1 MQMAPSIPTSQIVGL
16 SETEVSARRERGQG
30 NTVQFQSSRTYADI
44 IRANVFTFI
53 NLVLF
58 GIGAVLVLL
67 GLYSDAFASV
77 GIAFWNTVIGIVQEL
92 RAKRA
97 LDKIALLTRPMATV
111 LREGQAVT
119 VDPSLIVVG
128 DILYVKAGDQI
139 VVDGKVVSDNRV
151 DVDESL
157 LTGES
162 DLIAKHIGDQVF
174 SGTFCVNGSAYYEAQ
189 MVGEQSVAS
198 KLTAGARAYRAEKT
212 PLQVDVDFIVQ
223 LLVMITMLIGTLFG
237 LAALVTSQ
245 PLTETARIAAVITG
259 LIPNGLFF
267 MTTIAYGMGAVRM
280 AGQGALIQHANAVES
295 MSNVNVL
302 CLDKTGTLTANRINL
317 VETVP
322 YGISDAK
329 FRRLLGIFAASA
341 STGNRTSDALHEALN
356 GDKQPLVEEV
366 GFSSERKWSAI
377 AFDIDAIKGVYVL
390 GAPEM
395 LRPNLKVGTSVDNQ
409 LAEWEEQGL
418 RVLLFANYNAVVALH
433 NADEDPVLP
442 KDLTA
447 LGAIAFSDELRPEAE
462 ATLKQFA
469 ENGIQLKIISGDN
482 PNTVAALAK
491 QAGLD
496 GTINVVSGLDLEHMN
511 PIQFAE
517 AAERSTIFG
526 RITPQQK
533 ERLVGALRASGHYV
547 AMIGD
552 GVNDVLSLKR
562 AQIGIAMQSGS
573 QATRGVADIILLNDS
588 FAALPSAFNEGQR
601 IVMGMLDIIRLFL
614 SRVIYQTLIIVAI
627 AIIGLG
633 FPITPV
639 HQSLLSLITVG
650 LPTLGLA
657 AWSHPGKP
665 PRGTLRTVL
674 RFVIPAGISLATVGV
689 AIYIV
694 YFVATFT
701 NSAGTN
707 VFNIKS
713 LTHEQ
718 VVMLETARGETITQ
732 IIDAAQQEAL
742 AVSRTI
748 LTTVT
753 TLAGLVLI
761 VFVEPPTQFWAG
773 GDEYSGDWRPTIVAI
788 GLAILYIIILLV
800 PSLRETFELTE
811 LHRRDWIIIFSVVA
825 MWTMVQRLMWR
836 AKVFDKLLR
845 LT

>member
-1 MQMAPSIPTSQIVGL
+1 MQMAPSIPSSQISGL
-16 SETEVSARRERGQG
+16 SETEVVARRQRGQG
-30 NTVQFQSSRTYADI
+30 NNVQFQSSRTYADI

-58 GIGAVLVLL
+58 GIGAVLVVL

-77 GIAFWNTVIGIVQEL
+77 GIAFWNTVIGIAQEL

-97 LDKIALLTRPMATV
+97 LDKIALLTRPKATV
-111 LREGQAVT
+111 MREGKPIT

-128 DILYVKAGDQI
+128 DILLVKAGDQI
-139 VVDGKVVSDNRV
+139 VVDGKVVSDSRV

-162 DLIAKHIGDQVF
+162 DLIRKHKGDQVF

-212 PLQVDVDFIVQ
+212 PLQVDIEFIVQ
-223 LLVMITMLIGTLFG
+223 LLVMVTLLIGTLFG
-237 LAALVTSQ
+237 LAALVVSQ
-245 PLTETARIAAVITG
+245 PLTESARIAAVIAG

-322 YGISDAK
+322 YSITDAE
-329 FRRLLGIFAASA
+329 FRRSLGIYAASD
-341 STGNRTSDALHEALN
+341 SNGNRTSESLHEALK
-356 GDKQPLVEEV
+356 GEKQSATESVP
-366 GFSSERKWSAI
+366 FSSERKWSAI
-377 AFDIDAIKGVYVL
+377 AFDIPDHKGVYVL
-390 GAPEM
+390 GAPEI
-395 LRPNLKVGTSVDNQ
+395 LRPNLSKSTDIGDKLS
-409 LAEWEEQGL
+409 EWEEQGL
-418 RVLLFANYNAVVALH
+418 RVLLFTRHAEIVPLHDAN
-433 NADEDPVLP
+433 EEPILP
-442 KDLTA
+442 RDLVA
-447 LGAIAFSDELRPEAE
+447 LGAIAFSDELRPEAQ
-462 ATLKQFA
+462 ATLKRFA
-469 ENGIQLKIISGDN
+469 DGGIQLKIISGDN
-482 PNTVAALAK
+482 PNTVAALAR

-496 GTINVVSGLDLEHMN
+496 GDVQVISGLDLEGMN
-511 PIQFAE
+511 PTQFAE
-517 AAERSTIFG
+517 AAENNTIFG

-533 ERLVGALRASGHYV
+533 ERLVGALRASGNYV

-562 AQIGIAMQSGS
+562 AQIGVAMQSGS

-614 SRVIYQTLIIVAI
+614 SRVIYQTIIIVAI

-657 AWSHPGKP
+657 AWSHAGKP
-665 PRGTLRTVL
+665 PRGSLQTVL

-689 AIYIV
+689 AIYVV

-707 VFNIKS
+707 VFNVRS

-718 VVMLETARGETITQ
+718 VVALEASRGQTIVE
-732 IIDAAQQEAL
+732 IIDTAQGEAL
-742 AVSRTI
+742 AVARTI
-748 LTTVT
+748 LTCVT
-753 TLAGLVLI
+753 TLGGLVLI
-761 VFVEPPTQFWAG
+761 VFVEPPTQFWTG

-788 GLAILYIIILLV
+788 ALAVLYVVILLV
-800 PSLRETFELTE
+800 PSLRTTFELTE
-811 LHRRDWIIIFSVVA
+811 LTRRDWIIVVTVVA
-825 MWTMVQRLMWR
+825 MWTMIQRFLWR

-845 LT
+845 LG

>member
-1 MQMAPSIPTSQIVGL
+1 MQMAPSIPSSQINGL
-16 SETEVSARRERGQG
+16 SETEAVARRERGQG
-30 NTVQFQSSRTYADI
+30 NNVQFQSSRTYADI

-58 GIGAVLVLL
+58 GIGAVLVVL

-77 GIAFWNTVIGIVQEL
+77 GIAFWNTVIGIAQEL

-97 LDKIALLTRPMATV
+97 LDKIALLTRPKATV
-111 LREGQAVT
+111 MREGKPMT

-128 DILYVKAGDQI
+128 DILLVKAGDQI
-139 VVDGKVVSDNRV
+139 VVDGKVVSESRV

-162 DLIAKHIGDQVF
+162 DLIAKHKGDQVF

-212 PLQVDVDFIVQ
+212 PLQVDIEFIVQ
-223 LLVMITMLIGTLFG
+223 LLVMVTLLIGTLFG
-237 LAALVTSQ
+237 LAALVVSQ
-245 PLTETARIAAVITG
+245 PLTESARIAAVIAG

-317 VETVP
+317 VETLP
-322 YGISDAK
+322 YSISDEE
-329 FRRLLGIFAASA
+329 FRRILGIYAASD
-341 STGNRTSDALHEALN
+341 SNGNRTSESLHEALK
-356 GDKQPLVEEV
+356 GEKQPSKEAVP
-366 GFSSERKWSAI
+366 FSSERKWSAI
-377 AFDIDAIKGVYVL
+377 AFDTPELHGVYVL
-390 GAPEM
+390 GAPEI
-395 LRPNLKVGTSVDNQ
+395 LRPNLSKDTNVGDKLS
-409 LAEWEEQGL
+409 EWEEGGL
-418 RVLLFANYNAVVALH
+418 RVLLFTKHADIVALH
-433 NADEDPVLP
+433 KDEEPQLP
-442 KDLTA
+442 TDLVA
-447 LGAIAFSDELRPEAE
+447 LGAIAFSDELRPEAQ

-469 ENGIQLKIISGDN
+469 DTGIQLKIISGDN
-482 PNTVAALAK
+482 PNTVAALAR

-496 GTINVVSGLDLEHMN
+496 GDIQVVSGLDLEGMS
-511 PIQFAE
+511 PSQFAE
-517 AAERSTIFG
+517 AAENNTIFG
-526 RITPQQK
+526 RITPHQK

-562 AQIGIAMQSGS
+562 AQIGVAMQSGS

-614 SRVIYQTLIIVAI
+614 SRVIYQTIIIVAV

-639 HQSLLSLITVG
+639 HQSLLALITVG

-657 AWSHPGKP
+657 AWSHAGKP
-665 PRGTLRTVL
+665 PRGSLRTVL
-674 RFVIPAGISLATVGV
+674 RFVIPAGISMATVGV
-689 AIYIV
+689 AIYVI

-707 VFNIKS
+707 VFNVRS
-713 LTHEQ
+713 LTHDQ
-718 VVMLETARGETITQ
+718 VVTLEALRGQTIME
-732 IIDAAQQEAL
+732 IIDTAQGEAL
-742 AVSRTI
+742 AVARTI
-748 LTTVT
+748 LTSVT

-761 VFVEPPTQFWAG
+761 VFVEPPTQFWTG

-788 GLAILYIIILLV
+788 VLAIVYVVILLV
-800 PSLRETFELTE
+800 PSFRTTFELTE
-811 LHRRDWIIIFSVVA
+811 LTRRDWIIVISVVA
-825 MWTMVQRLMWR
+825 VWAMIQRFLWR

-845 LT
+845 LN

>member
-1 MQMAPSIPTSQIVGL
+1 MQMAQSIPTAQIDGL
-16 SETEVSARRERGQG
+16 SEKEVVARRERGQG
-30 NTVQFQSSRTYADI
+30 NNVNFQSSRSYADI

-58 GIGAVLVLL
+58 GIGAVLVVL

-77 GIAFWNTVIGIVQEL
+77 GIAFWNTVIGIAQEL

-97 LDKIALLTRPMATV
+97 LDKIALLTRPKATV
-111 LREGQAVT
+111 MREGQSIT
-119 VDPSLIVVG
+119 VDPNMIVVG
-128 DILYVKAGDQI
+128 DILLVKAGDQI
-139 VVDGKVVSDNRV
+139 VVDGKVVSESRV

-162 DLIAKHIGDQVF
+162 DLIPKHKGDQVL

-212 PLQVDVDFIVQ
+212 PLQVDVEFIVQ
-223 LLVMITMLIGTLFG
+223 LLVMVTMLIAVLFG
-237 LAALVTSQ
+237 LAALVVSQ
-245 PLTETARIAAVITG
+245 PLTESARIAAVIAG

-280 AGQGALIQHANAVES
+280 ASQGALIQHANAVES

-317 VETVP
+317 VETTP
-322 YGISDAK
+322 YSISDEE
-329 FRRLLGIFAASA
+329 FRRVLGIYAASA
-341 STGNRTSDALHEALN
+341 SSGNRTSDALHEALN
-356 GDKQPLVEEV
+356 GEKQSAKEEV
-366 GFSSERKWSAI
+366 PFSSERKWSAI
-377 AFDIDAIKGVYVL
+377 TFDTPEIKGVYVL

-395 LRPNLKVGTSVDNQ
+395 LRPYLKQDANTGNKLS
-409 LAEWEEQGL
+409 EWEEQGL
-418 RVLLFANYNAVVALH
+418 RVLIFSQQTELVPLH
-433 NADEDPVLP
+433 NADEEPQLP
-442 KDLTA
+442 KALTA
-447 LGAIAFSDELRPEAE
+447 LGAMAFSDELRAEAE
-462 ATLKQFA
+462 ATLKEFA
-469 ENGIQLKIISGDN
+469 DSGIQLKIISGDN
-482 PNTVAALAK
+482 PNTVTALAR
-491 QAGLD
+491 QAGLSKD
-496 GTINVVSGLDLEHMN
+496 IKSISGLDLEKMN
-511 PIQFAE
+511 PTQFAE
-517 AAERSTIFG
+517 AADKNTVFG

-533 ERLVGALRASGHYV
+533 ERLVGALRASGNYV

-614 SRVIYQTLIIVAI
+614 SRVIYQTIIIVAI

-639 HQSLLSLITVG
+639 HQTLLSLITVG
-650 LPTLGLA
+650 LPTLGIA

-689 AIYIV
+689 AIYV
-694 YFVATFT
+694 LYYVATFT

-707 VFNIKS
+707 VFNIRS

-718 VVMLETARGETITQ
+718 VVMLEAARGETIMQ
-732 IIDAAQQEAL
+732 IIETAQTEAL
-742 AVSRTI
+742 AVARTV
-748 LTTVT
+748 LTSVT
-753 TLAGLVLI
+753 TLGGIVLI
-761 VFVEPPTQFWAG
+761 VFVEPPTQFWTG
-773 GDEYSGDWRPTIVAI
+773 GDEYSGDWRPTIIAI
-788 GLAILYIIILLV
+788 LLAITYIVIMLV
-800 PSLRETFELTE
+800 PSLRYTFELTE
-811 LHRRDWIIIFSVVA
+811 FTRRDWIIVLAVVTL
-825 MWTMVQRLMWR
+825 WTMIQRFLWR

-845 LT
+845 LS

>member
-1 MQMAPSIPTSQIVGL
+1 MQMAPSISSSQINGL
-16 SETEVSARRERGQG
+16 SETEAVARRASGQG
-30 NTVQFQSSRTYADI
+30 NNVHFQSSRTYADI

-58 GIGAVLVLL
+58 GIGAVLVVL

-77 GIAFWNTVIGIVQEL
+77 GIAFWNTVIGIAQEL

-97 LDKIALLTRPMATV
+97 LDKIALLTRPKATV
-111 LREGQAVT
+111 MRDGKSVV
-119 VDPSLIVVG
+119 VDPSMIVVG
-128 DILYVKAGDQI
+128 DILLVKAGDQI
-139 VVDGKVVSDNRV
+139 VVDGKVVSESRV

-162 DLIAKHIGDQVF
+162 NLIAKHKGDQVF

-212 PLQVDVDFIVQ
+212 PLQVDIEFIVQ
-223 LLVMITMLIGTLFG
+223 LLVMVTLLIGTLFT
-237 LAALVTSQ
+237 LAALVVSQ
-245 PLTETARIAAVITG
+245 PLTESARIAAVIAG

-322 YGISDAK
+322 YSISNEE
-329 FRRLLGIFAASA
+329 FRRILGMYAASA
-341 STGNRTSDALHEALN
+341 GSGNRTSEALHEALN
-356 GDKQPLVEEV
+356 GEKQDSVEEV
-366 GFSSERKWSAI
+366 PFSSERKWSAI
-377 AFDIDAIKGVYVL
+377 AFDTSELKGIYVL

-395 LRPNLKVGTSVDNQ
+395 LRPNLNTGMDIDENLSK
-409 LAEWEEQGL
+409 WEKQGL
-418 RVLLFANYNAVVALH
+418 RVLLFTQHAKIVPLHKDEEPQLPKNLVAL
-433 NADEDPVLP
+433 
-442 KDLTA
+442 
-447 LGAIAFSDELRPEAE
+447 GGIAFSDELRPEAE
-462 ATLKQFA
+462 ETLKQFS
-469 ENGIQLKIISGDN
+469 ETGIQLKIISGDN
-482 PNTVAALAK
+482 PNTVAALAR

-496 GTINVVSGLDLEHMN
+496 KNIQVLSGLDLEKMN
-511 PIQFAE
+511 PTQFAE
-517 AAERSTIFG
+517 AAEKTTVFG

-533 ERLVGALRASGHYV
+533 ERLVGTLRASGHYV

-614 SRVIYQTLIIVAI
+614 SRVIYQALIIVAI

-657 AWSHPGKP
+657 AWSHAGKP
-665 PRGTLRTVL
+665 PRGSLRTVL
-674 RFVIPAGISLATVGV
+674 RFVIPAGISIATVGV
-689 AIYIV
+689 AIYVV
-694 YFVATFT
+694 YYVATFT

-707 VFNIKS
+707 VFNIRS
-713 LTHEQ
+713 LTHAQ

-732 IIDAAQQEAL
+732 IIDTAQGEAL
-742 AVSRTI
+742 AVARTI
-748 LTTVT
+748 LTSVT
-753 TLAGLVLI
+753 TLAGIVLI
-761 VFVEPPTQFWAG
+761 VFVEPPTQFWTG

-788 GLAILYIIILLV
+788 ALAILYVVIMLV
-800 PSLRETFELTE
+800 PSLRYSFELTE
-811 LHRRDWIIIFSVVA
+811 LDRRDWIIVLSVVA
-825 MWTMVQRLMWR
+825 LWTMLQRFLWR

-845 LT
+845 LN